1 MASEHG
7 EIPGRRTCT
16 LERDAGSC
24 TAGKKA
30 AGAERTASMVSKK
43 RLCER
48 ERVIDDAQHRRSKEQ
63 IIKLSIHEIC
73 ALSERKWASWWALR
87 RNPAPGVS
95 E

>member
-73 ALSERKWASWWALR
+73 ALSERKWASW
-87 RNPAPGVS
+87 
-95 E
+95 